1 MPLNKLRVAVVGL
14 GVGAQHA
21 AGYAAF
27 PALYDLAVICSLD
40 DEKNRQLASQF
51 GVARTETRFEALL
64 DMPDLDVIDICT
76 PPMLHRA
83 QAIAAMRAGKHVVC
97 EKPLTDS
104 LAGVDELI
112 RAERE
117 TGRRLMPVFQYRF
130 GAGLQKVKRMVD
142 HGVAGEPVAAAV
154 EVHWRR
160 RAEYYAVPW
169 RGKFAT
175 ELGGVL
181 TSHAIHALDML
192 TFVFGPAR
200 RVFARTATRS
210 NSIEVEDCAAL
221 VIEHANGA
229 LSSVNCTL
237 GSAAESTRLR
247 LVFANLVAESNT
259 RPYSSSGDPWT
270 FTPDRPDVAPLVA
283 RAIAEHEASAADV
296 FALTGEAPDA
306 GRLEGYVPP
315 SRYDAQILRFYHAI
329 VNDTP
334 FPVTLADARS
344 ALELLSAVYHSAA
357 TGRMVELPLGDDHPT
372 YRGWVAAHR
381 NPSTP

>member
-1 MPLNKLRVAVVGL
+1 MTLKKLRAAVVGL
-14 GVGAQHA
+14 GVGSQHA

-27 PALYDLAVICSLD
+27 PELYDLAVICSLD
-40 DEKNRQLASQF
+40 DEKNRQLAAQL

-64 DMPDLDVIDICT
+64 EMPDLDVIDICT
-76 PPMLHRA
+76 PPMLHRP
-83 QAIAAMRAGKHVVC
+83 QAIAALRAGKHVVC

-112 RAERE
+112 RVERE

-130 GAGLQKVKRMVD
+130 GAGLQKLKRMID
-142 HGVAGEPVAAAV
+142 HGVAGEPVAASV

-192 TFVFGPAR
+192 TFVFGPPR

-210 NSIEVEDCAAL
+210 NPIEVEDCAAL
-221 VIEHANGA
+221 MIEHANGA

-237 GSAAESTRLR
+237 GSAAQSTRHR
-247 LVFANLVAESNT
+247 LVFADLVAESNT
-259 RPYSSSGDPWT
+259 QPYTNSDDPWT
-270 FTPDRPDVAPLVA
+270 FTPDRPEIAPLVE
-283 RAIAEHEASAADV
+283 RAIAEYEASAADV
-296 FALTGEAPDA
+296 LALTGQTSDA
-306 GRLEGYVPP
+306 DRLAAFVPP

-329 VNDTP
+329 VNNTP
-334 FPVTLADARS
+334 FPVTLTDARN
-344 ALELLSAVYHSAA
+344 AIELLSALYHSAA

-372 YRGWVAAHR
+372 YHGWVVAHR
-381 NPSTP
+381 SPSST